1 MIANGTGHAGNWTQA
16 ANWAVGMFVLGSAS
30 SFEYCQ
36 FLRRAEKRNMQRA
49 VEIHTE
55 SKRQQA
61 KALAEQKKLDEERK
75 ASEKR
80 WYKFW

>member
-1 MIANGTGHAGNWTQA
+1 
-16 ANWAVGMFVLGSAS
+16 
-30 SFEYCQ
+30 
-36 FLRRAEKRNMQRA
+36 MQRA